1 MVRTPAGE
9 TGGTG
14 LIPEPSTFF
23 RNGTHR
29 KREAGSPA
37 SLERWMNPL
46 PIPDLPAVAGPL
58 DVHFFAAG
66 RFQFRIFDVPTP
78 AVGVIVGFVAE
89 TEVFRFRGNGHLHP
103 LPPVAVA
110 DEGFRQGLPAGSVGG
125 GFHGSGIFSGSRFG
139 LHPVPGVEGE

>member
-1 MVRTPAGE
+1 ANKGRSS
-9 TGGTG
+9 
-14 LIPEPSTFF
+14 I
-23 RNGTHR
+23 RKKR
-29 KREAGSPA
+29 KRKRGIPPKGCPFPLGSPV
-37 SLERWMNPL
+37 
-46 PIPDLPAVAGPL
+46 PDLPAFSGPL

-78 AVGVIVGFVAE
+78 AVGVIVGFVTE

-125 GFHGSGIFSGSRFG
+125 GFHASGI
-139 LHPVPGVEGE
+139 LHRKSTR